1 MPTLTL
7 DSLAGGCTVT
17 NLGDPL
23 SSAWTPSDDVVGS
36 GAIFNSGGVGS
47 LILQLE
53 TLFEDPLV
61 TGRITDAKLRVTSS
75 MDQSTIGPGADSNV
89 ILSAGSATFDTS
101 PPAAPPANADWTDV
115 TADTGGDGVPIVSLI
130 NTDISALATSPVT
143 IIWSGSLEN
152 GVTAAFSISSAQL
165 IVTYDPSPWFM
176 VRGGV
181 FTGETGGVINNG
193 SSVEASAPDS
203 GTASLPILMTGS
215 DYIYLDGSATPVDA
229 LPGGASP
236 DDAFIVYHTTII
248 DASGDTV
255 EYAISGLFDVVVT
268 AVGNLPIEE
277 PATGMT
283 SVALA
288 ALSSGSVDITLDA
301 AASFCNATCQP
312 PPATWDIFAIIGTY
326 SASAPVV
333 TDVSPTH
340 GDAAGGTV
348 VTLTGTDLDLGTN
361 AFFNGTA
368 ASGYSASSS
377 TSATC
382 VTPEHAVGP
391 VTVTVV

>member
-17 NLGDPL
+17 NLGDAL

-36 GAIFNSGGVGS
+36 GAIFNSGGVGA
-47 LILQLE
+47 LILQLD
-53 TLFEDPLV
+53 TLFEDPAV
-61 TGRITDAKLRVTSS
+61 TGRITNAKLRVTSS

-89 ILSAGSATFDTS
+89 ILAPAGGAAFDTS
-101 PPAAPPANADWTDV
+101 PPGSPPANADWTDV
-115 TADTGGDGVPIVSLI
+115 TADTGGDGIPIVSLI
-130 NTDISALATSPVT
+130 NLDMSALATQTVT
-143 IIWSGSLEN
+143 ITWSGNLEN
-152 GVTAAFSISSAQL
+152 GVTSAFSISACQL
-165 IVTYDPSPWFM
+165 IVTYDESPWFM

-193 SSVEASAPDS
+193 SSVECSSPDS

-229 LPGGASP
+229 LPVGTAP

-255 EYAISGLFDVVVT
+255 EYAVSGLFDVTVT
-268 AVGNLPIEE
+268 AVGSLPVEV

-283 SVALA
+283 EAALA
-288 ALSSGSVDITLDA
+288 ALSSGSVDLTLDA

-326 SASAPVV
+326 AASAPVV
-333 TDVSPTH
+333 TDVSPSH

-348 VTLTGTDLDLGTN
+348 VTLTGTGFTGMTTASFGATTT
-361 AFFNGTA
+361 AFTP
-368 ASGYSASSS
+368 ASDVSG
-377 TSATC
+377 TC
-382 VTPEHAVGP
+382 VSPAHATGE
-391 VTVTVV
+391 VTVTVS